1 MSKIIGIDLGTTNS
15 CVAVVENGEPIV
27 IPNAEGARTTPSV
40 IGFTESG
47 ERRVGQVA
55 KRQAVT
61 NARNTIYGI
70 KRLMGRA
77 FDSEGTRKQ
86 IEHVPYE
93 IVATERGDAAVAVI
107 DQTFTPPEISAM
119 VLETMR
125 AIAESY
131 IGSDITE
138 AVVTVPAYFDDAQRQ
153 ATKAAGKIAGLE
165 VKRIINEPTA
175 AAIAYGFDR
184 KATNERIVVYD
195 LGGGTFDVSILELS
209 DGVFSVRAV
218 GGDTY
223 LGGEDFDDVVIDYLA
238 QKFEEESGID
248 LLEDRIALQRLKEQA
263 ERARHELSSSLETEI
278 NLPFIASDAT
288 GPKHLVLTF
297 KRHELEL
304 LVEDLVERT
313 LAPCEQ
319 ALKDANL
326 QNTDI
331 DEIILVGGMTR
342 MPLVQK
348 RVEEFFGKKPHKG
361 VNPDEVVAVGA
372 ALHAAAL
379 SGEVQEVLL
388 LDVTPLSLGVETGGG
403 VFTKLIPR
411 NTTIPTH
418 KSEVFT
424 TSVDNQPFVPI
435 HVLQGEREMA
445 GDNKSLARFELSG
458 IPPAPRGVPQIQVNF
473 DIDAEGI
480 LHVSA
485 TDLGT
490 KRAQKV
496 SVVPSSGLS
505 EDEINKIVES
515 ADQYRQS
522 DEKRR
527 ELAELK
533 NNAEGLLYTS
543 ERACDE
549 CAEIVDAS
557 IIKQVREDIAYLK
570 DLINGSGDA
579 IAIRDALQQLEQSAY
594 KIAEAMYGSAETGGA
609 SSDGKAVDTG
619 PAAAMKPETEAS

>member
-1 MSKIIGIDLGTTNS
+1 MSKIVGIDLGTTNS
-15 CVAVVENGEPIV
+15 CVSVVENGEPIV
-27 IPNAEGARTTPSV
+27 IPNSEGARTTPSMV
-40 IGFTESG
+40 GFTEAG

-61 NARNTIYGI
+61 NARNTVYGV
-70 KRLMGRA
+70 KRLMGRP
-77 FDSEGTRKQ
+77 FDSPATRRQ
-86 IEHVPYE
+86 LEHVPYE
-93 IVATERGDAAVAVI
+93 IAATERGDAAVKI
-107 DQTFTPPEISAM
+107 FDQLYTPQEISAM

-131 IGSDITE
+131 VGSTITE
-138 AVVTVPAYFDDAQRQ
+138 AVITVPAYFDDAQRQ

-184 KATNERIVVYD
+184 KGKNNERIVVYD

-209 DGVFSVRAV
+209 EGVFSVRAV

-223 LGGEDFDDVVIDYLA
+223 LGGEDFDDAVIDYLA
-238 QKFEEESGID
+238 QRFEQDTGID

-288 GPKHLVLTF
+288 GPKHLVITL

-319 ALKDANL
+319 SMRDAGL
-326 QNTDI
+326 TVKDI
-331 DEIILVGGMTR
+331 DEVILVGGMTR

-372 ALHAAAL
+372 ALQGAAL

-403 VFTKLIPR
+403 VFYKLITR

-445 GDNKSLARFELSG
+445 ADNKSLARFELSG
-458 IPPAPRGVPQIQVNF
+458 IPPAPRGVPQIEVDF

-485 TDLGT
+485 KDLGT
-490 KRAQKV
+490 GRAQKV
-496 SVVPSSGLS
+496 SVVPSSGLT
-505 EDEINKIVES
+505 EEEITQIVS
-515 ADQYRQS
+515 QADQYRQS
-522 DEKRR
+522 DEKRK
-527 ELAELK
+527 ELAELR
-533 NNAEGLLYTS
+533 NSAEALLYTS

-549 CAEIVDAS
+549 CAELVDAA
-557 IIKQVREDIAYLK
+557 IITQVRADVGNLRE
-570 DLINGSGDA
+570 LIGGGGDA

-594 KIAEAMYGSAETGGA
+594 KIAEAMYGSPEA
-609 SSDGKAVDTG
+609 SADGKA
-619 PAAAMKPETEAS
+619 S